1 MDQQALIEEIVAR
14 VTAKLSAID
23 VSQDETK
30 TIDDRPGLLI
40 LTQNHSDA
48 CHRFYESGP
57 LGKRYRIGCALLEN
71 YDIDLDAYDTVILF
85 DLSNEALS
93 KLASGIFDSPY
104 TKLAGQAILTGK
116 RIYIAAEQIE
126 LYHYEKTAPK
136 TYYTMMQQKLAFL
149 CEAGLMI
156 CRMSDLENCILGTRG
171 GSAID
176 SAQPHSDPLAENHRA
191 EYRLD
196 KRVITERD
204 VAHACTEK
212 ASYVYIPAK
221 SIVTDLAKDYARSQ
235 GISLIRG

>member
-1 MDQQALIEEIVAR
+1 MNQQALIEEIVAR

-23 VSQDETK
+23 DEPK
-30 TIDDRPGLLI
+30 EHKIADNRPGLLI
-40 LTQNHSDA
+40 LTQNHSDV

-71 YDIDLDAYDTVILF
+71 YAIDLDDYDTVILF
-85 DLSNEALS
+85 DLNNETLG

-104 TKLAGQAILTGK
+104 TKLAGQAILSGK

-126 LYHYEKTAPK
+126 LYSYQDTAPHA
-136 TYYTMMQQKLAFL
+136 YYAMMQQKLAL
-149 CEAGLMI
+149 LMESGLVI
-156 CRMSDLENCILGTRG
+156 CRMSDLENCILGSRG
-171 GSAID
+171 GNTAETTCIPY
-176 SAQPHSDPLAENHRA
+176 AQTAESTRV
-191 EYRLD
+191 EYHLD

-204 VAHACTEK
+204 IVQAYTVK
-212 ASYVYIPAK
+212 ANCIYIPAK